1 VEEREFADRKTSQD
15 VDFLF
20 LFFDASQ
27 GLGTALPRNLTLE
40 AMSIME
46 EYAECEV

>member
-1 VEEREFADRKTSQD
+1 MGKIHVAG
-15 VDFLF
+15 FLF

-27 GLGTALPRNLTLE
+27 GLGTALPRKLTLE

-46 EYAECEV
+46 ECAECEV